1 MNLTWSVVTMLASL
15 AGVGAIAWYLGR
27 VRQQA
32 RLALRHEAEAE
43 HNTHLRLQ
51 ERVAEERVRAAE
63 QAARRKAMD
72 EFLSDIHAEER
83 AYPRR
88 RELGGSRTRSVVV
101 EERLY
106 FRNLPVSNWS
116 QQELT
121 FYTASG
127 PHHVARMI
135 P

>member
-1 MNLTWSVVTMLASL
+1 MNLICSAAIISVSL
-15 AGVGAIAWYLGR
+15 LGLGAIAWYLGR
-27 VRQQA
+27 VRREA
-32 RLALRHEAEAE
+32 HLALRHKADAE

-83 AYPRR
+83 AYLRQ
-88 RELGGSRTRSVVV
+88 RELGGSRTRSVVI

-127 PHHVARMI
+127 PRQVARMI